1 MRKFDLRLHQNG
13 KEWED
18 RWKNYIQRIW
28 KKNKKKTNL
37 WKNTFNEI
45 GGHIVLRSAA
55 EFQKEAEKKEKK
67 RKEKKGNL

>member
-1 MRKFDLRLHQNG
+1 M
-13 KEWED
+13 KE
-18 RWKNYIQRIW
+18 YI
-28 KKNKKKTNL
+28 
-37 WKNTFNEI
+37 FNEI